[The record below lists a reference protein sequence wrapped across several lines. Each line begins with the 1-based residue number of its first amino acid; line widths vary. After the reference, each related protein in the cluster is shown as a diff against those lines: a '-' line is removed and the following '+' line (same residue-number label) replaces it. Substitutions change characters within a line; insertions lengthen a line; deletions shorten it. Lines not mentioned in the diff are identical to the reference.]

1 MVAKM
6 IVVIVILQ
14 QCQNKRL
21 KTRTPMLKCDFSNV
35 PKQLCWIHTSTW
47 MFSCKFAAYFQG
59 TCFKEH
65 TVWILMWSPNISN
78 NWLNEFQSDWILQFS
93 GILIITKIS
102 NCWIV
107 TSSTNVCCYW
117 SNSLHHLGKIFQNK
131 IQQTPGSNKNIRICL
146 IDKTVICNL

>member
-1 MVAKM
+1 M
-6 IVVIVILQ
+6 ISVTFQSNFVEFTLRHGCSPVNLLHIF
-14 QCQNKRL
+14 
-21 KTRTPMLKCDFSNV
+21 RTPVSKNTLFEFWC
-35 PKQLCWIHTSTW
+35 
-47 MFSCKFAAYFQG
+47 G
-59 TCFKEH
+59 
-65 TVWILMWSPNISN
+65 SPNISN

-131 IQQTPGSNKNIRICL
+131 IQQTPGSNKNLRICL
-146 IDKTVICNL
+146 IDKTVIRNLKFSCTNSFFWTKGIWANCFT